1 MFNLISLL
9 LAMNIFFNISHPAH
23 VHFFRHTISKLEENG
38 HKVIVGARKKEFT
51 IKLLKAYNIDHI
63 VLTDK
68 GQGLT
73 GLIRELLLQQLKL
86 SKIIREHS
94 IDMMLQI
101 SGIFNAPVGKWYGI
115 PTLAF
120 SDTENDTWGNKLSFS
135 LSKHAVFPTC
145 FDHSAGG
152 HWKNQILYPGYH
164 ELAYLSPRYLTE
176 VEKEDKFLVRFVGWG
191 AGHDIGENG
200 LTSTQKIKIVNILKQ
215 WGQVYISSEAEL
227 PESIAQHACTFHPAK
242 MHNFMKT
249 CKMVV
254 GESATMASEAAVLGI
269 PAVFISDTGRGYTT
283 EQDKKYGLIKHYQ
296 RQQWPEIIATLKEWA
311 SQDLTI
317 QWQEKRQKM
326 LRDKIEVTD
335 WLVDL
340 VEQYPDSIRSV
351 QNGDFVRYPLIV
363 PCHAVK
369 NLQAHKTR

>member
-1 MFNLISLL
+1 
-9 LAMNIFFNISHPAH
+9 MNIFFNISHPAH
-23 VHFFRHTISKLEENG
+23 VHFFKNAISRLEQNG
-38 HKVIVGARKKEFT
+38 HNIIVGARNKEFT
-51 IKLLKAYNIDHI
+51 IELLKAYNIEHI
-63 VLTDK
+63 VLTNK
-68 GQGLT
+68 GQGLA
-73 GLIRELLLQQLKL
+73 GLIKELLVQQFKL
-86 SKIIREHS
+86 SKIIKEHS

-101 SGIFNAPVGKWYGI
+101 SGIFNAPVGKWHGI

-152 HWKNQILYPGYH
+152 HWKNQLLYPGYH

-176 VEKEDKFLVRFVGWG
+176 VKKEDKFLVRFVGWG

-200 LTSTQKIKIVNILKQ
+200 LTSAQKIEIVNILQQ
-215 WGQVYISSEAEL
+215 WGKVYISSEAPL
-227 PESIAQHACTFHPAK
+227 PESIAQHACIFHPAE
-242 MHNFMKT
+242 MHDFMKT

-269 PAVFISDTGRGYTT
+269 PAIFISDTGRGYTT

-296 RQQWPEIIATLKEWA
+296 RQQWSKIITTLTKWG
-311 SQDLTI
+311 SQDI
-317 QWQEKRQKM
+317 AAQWQDKRQNM

-340 VEQYPDSIRSV
+340 VEQYPDSIHAARS
-351 QNGDFVRYPLIV
+351 GDFSRYAL
-363 PCHAVK
+363 CA
-369 NLQAHKTR
+369 A